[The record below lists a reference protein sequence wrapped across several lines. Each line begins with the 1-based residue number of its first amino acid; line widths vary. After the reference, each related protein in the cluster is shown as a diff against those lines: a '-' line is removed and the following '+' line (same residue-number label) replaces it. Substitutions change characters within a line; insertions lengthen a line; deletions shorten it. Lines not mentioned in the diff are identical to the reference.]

1 MNIIK
6 TSIYNLLLASL
17 IALVAQACA
26 LEGGSRSAQP
36 ATRVSVELKPTASAI
51 DTAHLLDEW
60 KALASL
66 TQPAGGPS
74 RSFDVSMVVSDTA
87 VTAEIWP
94 KLSDRHR
101 QNFIRLLDTLT
112 RHPSPIPRTLR
123 NQQLSVNETD
133 TSLLRL
139 LALTPDTTFALLP
152 DLGSAHWTYTHREVP
167 GYAGMSQ
174 SYVTTYLTYQLRQ
187 PIPSLQYR
195 LGFAPSASGEENP
208 IRESMEAIM
217 QQLPPSS
224 ADYSIGTGDP
234 IADSLWQRL
243 RGNQRLTIDSNTMQI
258 RWTSVDF
265 NFRPFTPILDQDTL
279 FTVSVAKLLEETTP
293 EVYHLLLAPELTRIM
308 AAYRMDDDE

>member
-1 MNIIK
+1 MFMK
-6 TSIYNLLLASL
+6 TAIYHLLWASL
-17 IALVAQACA
+17 AVLITQACA
-26 LEGGSRSAQP
+26 EGVRRSGQA
-36 ATRVSVELKPTASAI
+36 ATRVSVELKPTASAV

-74 RSFDVSMVVSDTA
+74 RSFDVSMVVNDTA
-87 VTAEIWP
+87 VTAEIRP

-112 RHPSPIPRTLR
+112 RHPSPIPQTLR
-123 NQQLSVNETD
+123 NQQLSVSETD

-139 LALTPDTTFALLP
+139 LALAPDTTFALLP
-152 DLGSAHWTYTHREVP
+152 DLSSAHWTYTHREVP

-174 SYVTTYLTYQLRQ
+174 SYVTTYLTYRLRQ

-195 LGFAPSASGEENP
+195 LGFASSASDQESP

-217 QQLPPSS
+217 QQMPPSS
-224 ADYSIGTGDP
+224 VDYFIGTGEP
-234 IADSLWQRL
+234 VADSLWQRL

-265 NFRPFTPILDQDTL
+265 NFRPFTPMLDQDTL

-293 EVYHLLLAPELTRIM
+293 EMYHLLLAPELTRIM